1 MSMNLKRGMLLAIL
15 CGAGLLPPAVAS
27 AVEER
32 ITHTIDF
39 PNKTET
45 WKIEAPNVRQPITE
59 YPQIHFQSGD
69 HVRVDASGCVNVGGG
84 DESSKRY
91 VDPLGPNSDRL
102 YHGMI
107 LIPGAIGHVPA
118 SLDTMARI
126 LIVRGHT
133 YTVGRLA
140 DPRTAYLRLG
150 YEDDNYSDNGYEGQ
164 DSGSQGQC
172 VNQGNAVVVL
182 TIVHG
187 RLAPQAGLPFDLFPQ
202 TFDDNAI
209 PLNPKWA
216 WQLPPRP
223 PFPNPANFPDPIG
236 QCHRHPE
243 NPQCTSQDTDEDKAF
258 LCAAWDHDGH
268 YNWGAGT
275 YVGTIF
281 WNDKSARIA
290 DDDYNFRLVPPEGAG
305 LNASNGKVSAT
316 QEKSMKLEFDARETI
331 NHFKTKWW
339 DSFHKAVDQG
349 FSEANSMVFQKL
361 AIVTGLIGTDC
372 AHSCATEL
380 HPVWAMAIRVQD
392 DPADET
398 WAIFVRRWG
407 NEGFCGDK
415 QHYLTDLQGDEFVFR
430 LPWRPGATGLGV
442 LPTTVFQSRYGQATM
457 NAIVWKPG
465 DSVLV
470 SFKLPVPESGEG
482 ERVNGELHLQ
492 WSGHPRKRPPPR
504 PGELL
509 RLRDD
514 DDKDEP
520 EHIIV
525 DLVAGM
531 RPEQRAIFEARFP
544 REEPSFDSA
553 PVPMLTPPRRL
564 PTMPKHLPRTQMPR
578 AKAVPDAATKAL
590 GQQRVDALR
599 AVYGEIPPP
608 PREVHPR

>member
-1 MSMNLKRGMLLAIL
+1 MK
-15 CGAGLLPPAVAS
+15 P
-27 AVEER
+27 
-32 ITHTIDF
+32 
-39 PNKTET
+39 
-45 WKIEAPNVRQPITE
+45 
-59 YPQIHFQSGD
+59 
-69 HVRVDASGCVNVGGG
+69 
-84 DESSKRY
+84 SKRY

-107 LIPGAIGHVPA
+107 LIPGAIGNVPA

-126 LIVRGHT
+126 LNVRGHT
-133 YTVGRLA
+133 YTVERLA

-172 VNQGNAVVVL
+172 VNQGNAIVLL

-223 PFPNPANFPDPIG
+223 PFPDPANFPDPIG
-236 QCHRHPE
+236 QCNGHPE
-243 NPQCTSQDTDEDKAF
+243 SPQCTSQDTDEDKAF
-258 LCAAWDHDGH
+258 LCEAWGHDGH
-268 YNWGAGT
+268 HNWGAGT
-275 YVGTIF
+275 YVGTIY
-281 WNDKSARIA
+281 WDHHSPRYK

-305 LNASNGKVSAT
+305 LNASNSEGKT
-316 QEKSMKLEFDARETI
+316 GHKSMKVEFDARETI
-331 NHFKTKWW
+331 NHFKTPWW
-339 DSFHKAVDQG
+339 DKFHTAVDHN
-349 FSEANSMVFQKL
+349 FSENFQKYAIVQKF

-407 NEGFCGDK
+407 DEGFCGDE

-482 ERVNGELHLQ
+482 EREWESWTASESPV
-492 WSGHPRKRPPPR
+492 R
-504 PGELL
+504 PG
-509 RLRDD
+509 
-514 DDKDEP
+514 
-520 EHIIV
+520 
-525 DLVAGM
+525 
-531 RPEQRAIFEARFP
+531 
-544 REEPSFDSA
+544 
-553 PVPMLTPPRRL
+553 
-564 PTMPKHLPRTQMPR
+564 
-578 AKAVPDAATKAL
+578 
-590 GQQRVDALR
+590 
-599 AVYGEIPPP
+599 
-608 PREVHPR
+608 